1 MKTYVNVEVEV
12 ETSEITYDVIHGV
25 WVCLPCGKRVVN
37 LEPFLEEDEKL
48 QLMTEILEEA

>member
-12 ETSEITYDVIHGV
+12 ETSEITYNVIHGV